1 MNIQHFFSFAS
12 RASIHFEE
20 LFKSINRA
28 YVATDEWVR
37 GQYEGAQRFPPFSLA
52 LAVVEGTVDTVWNVV
67 RMYNERNHPQVIR
80 LVQKVVGRI
89 DAVTSTA
96 VRFLDIYVY
105 QVRDLV
111 DYDLTYRQ
119 GHISYKQV
127 R

>member
-1 MNIQHFFSFAS
+1 M
-12 RASIHFEE
+12 
-20 LFKSINRA
+20 
-28 YVATDEWVR
+28 ATDEWVR

-67 RMYNERNHPQVIR
+67 KMYNERNHPHVIR